1 MRHRGELCE
10 TAEAVEPH
18 GAAVELCRRASAVHR
33 ETSHRLGE
41 ARTFMAPARSHRE
54 TDGAA
59 AQLMRRQAWVIFSDI
74 GVPETECAGLDQ

>member
-1 MRHRGELCE
+1 
-10 TAEAVEPH
+10 
-18 GAAVELCRRASAVHR
+18 
-33 ETSHRLGE
+33 
-41 ARTFMAPARSHRE
+41 MAPARSHRE